1 MFGALGLGFVA
12 YGLSI
17 WFYIRAQRH
26 IGAAR
31 TSAYYALSPFIGAA
45 LSLIALG
52 EPPTPLFWIALAIMA
67 LGTVVVTQDSLN
79 CGRRFCSEPFPLKLH
94 SLLLEGVFMVGIL
107 SLKGDRKR

>member
-1 MFGALGLGFVA
+1 MTIIKGFGSGLGALFLALVIGERTCGFLPALGALGLGFVA

-67 LGTVVVTQDSLN
+67 LGTVVVTKDSL
-79 CGRRFCSEPFPLKLH
+79 KA
-94 SLLLEGVFMVGIL
+94 
-107 SLKGDRKR
+107 

>member
-52 EPPTPLFWIALAIMA
+52 EPPTPLFWVALAIMA
-67 LGTVVVTQDSLN
+67 LGTVVVTQDSL
-79 CGRRFCSEPFPLKLH
+79 KA
-94 SLLLEGVFMVGIL
+94 
-107 SLKGDRKR
+107 